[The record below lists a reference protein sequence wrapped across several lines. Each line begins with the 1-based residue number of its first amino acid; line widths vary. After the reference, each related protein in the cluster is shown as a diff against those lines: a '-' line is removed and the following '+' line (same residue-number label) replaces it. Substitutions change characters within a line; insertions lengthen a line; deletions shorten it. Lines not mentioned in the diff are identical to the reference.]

1 MISAR
6 QLAFLVLRDIDRR
19 DSYTDVAIDRALQKH
34 SLSPPDRRLCTELV
48 YGVVRR
54 QRTLDCLIEQLGDR
68 PVGKQP
74 PDLRRIVQLGLYQLG
89 YLDQI
94 PASAAINTS
103 VDLAKANGLKGLS
116 KVVNGMLRRYQ
127 RGREGGEGILDQGKI
142 SLGEKYSFPDWLV
155 DLFVQTWGQEE
166 TEALC
171 TYFNH
176 NPSLDIRINP
186 LQTSREAVAQML
198 ESMDITATAMAGL
211 PQGLRLT
218 GKTGAITQL
227 PGFVEGLWTVQDAS
241 AQWVAQILNPQ
252 PGETIFDVCAAPGG
266 KTTHIAEL
274 MGNQGQIY
282 AGDRHGWRLQKL
294 AVTQQRLG
302 LTSIKTWEGDL
313 TRPGV
318 KPPME
323 SVDRA
328 LLDVPCSGLGTLH
341 RNPDL
346 RWRQTPATI
355 ETLLPLQEFLLKAI
369 APLVKPGGTLVY
381 STCTLNRAENEAQI
395 EQFLQG
401 HTEWRSENFIWI
413 SPSGDSQGVTDGML
427 TILPHQHQQDGF
439 FIANLKKA

>member
-34 SLSPPDRRLCTELV
+34 ALSPPDRRLCTELV

-94 PASAAINTS
+94 PASAAVNTS

-127 RGREGGEGILDQGKI
+127 RGREGGDEILDQGKI

-171 TYFNH
+171 AYFNH

-198 ESMDITATAMAGL
+198 ESMDINATAMAGL
-211 PQGLRLT
+211 PQGLRLM

-227 PGFVEGLWTVQDAS
+227 PGFAEGLWTVQDAS

-274 MGNQGQIY
+274 MGDQGQIY

-313 TRPGV
+313 TQPGT

-323 SVDRA
+323 LVDRA

-346 RWRQTPATI
+346 RWRQNPTTI
-355 ETLLPLQEFLLKAI
+355 QTLLPLQQALLKAI
-369 APLVKPGGTLVY
+369 APLVKSGGTLVY
-381 STCTLNRAENEAQI
+381 STCTLNPGENEAQI
-395 EQFLQG
+395 KQFLAD
-401 HTEWRSENFIWI
+401 HTEWRSKPFEWI
-413 SPSGDSQGVTDGML
+413 SPSGDSQGITDGML
-427 TILPHQHQQDGF
+427 TILPHQHHQDGF
-439 FIANLKKA
+439 FIAKLKKA

>member
-1 MISAR
+1 M
-6 QLAFLVLRDIDRR
+6 AFLILRDIDRR

-74 PDLRRIVQLGLYQLG
+74 PDLRRIVHLGLYQLG

-94 PASAAINTS
+94 PASAAVNTS

-127 RGREGGEGILDQGKI
+127 RGQEGGEGVLDQEKI

-171 TYFNH
+171 AYFNH
-176 NPSLDIRINP
+176 NSSLDIRINP
-186 LQTSREAVAQML
+186 LQTSREVVAQML
-198 ESMDITATAMAGL
+198 ESMDITATVMAGL

-227 PGFVEGLWTVQDAS
+227 PGFIEGLWTVQDAS

-252 PGETIFDVCAAPGG
+252 AGETIFDVCAAPGG

-274 MGNQGQIY
+274 MGDQGQIY

-313 TRPGV
+313 TQPGTT
-318 KPPME
+318 PPVNA
-323 SVDRA
+323 VDRA

-346 RWRQTPATI
+346 RWRQTPTTI
-355 ETLLPLQEFLLKAI
+355 QTLLPLQQALLTAI
-369 APLVKPGGTLVY
+369 APLVKSGGTLVY
-381 STCTLNRAENEAQI
+381 STCTLNPAENEAQI
-395 EQFLQG
+395 QQFLQD
-401 HTEWRSENFIWI
+401 HEDWRSENFTWI
-413 SPSGDSQGVTDGML
+413 SPSGDAQTITDGML